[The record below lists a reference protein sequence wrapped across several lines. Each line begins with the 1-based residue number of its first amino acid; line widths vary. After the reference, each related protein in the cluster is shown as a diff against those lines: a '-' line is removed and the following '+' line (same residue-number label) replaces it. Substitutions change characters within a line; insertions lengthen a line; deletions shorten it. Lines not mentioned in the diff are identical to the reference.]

1 MIILCLL
8 LEDECRE
15 EIENRGLEMLLTAQI
30 EEKIKQSLKTVLV
43 EVIDLRGGDHI
54 QAIVVSSE
62 FEGKTLVEQHK
73 IIYDIFSNEMKSNEI
88 HALTL
93 KTYSPTQWEK
103 AKGAFNR
110 DIGHAI

>member
-1 MIILCLL
+1 MITIS
-8 LEDECRE
+8 
-15 EIENRGLEMLLTAQI
+15 QI
-30 EEKIKQSLKTVLV
+30 EEKIKQNLKTVLV

-73 IIYDIFSNEMKSNEI
+73 IIYDIFSEEMKSNVI

-93 KTYSPTQWEK
+93 KTYSPSQWEK
-103 AKGAFNR
+103 IKGTFNR